1 MAALLSPPPP
11 ASRSHRAQP
20 ARLRRAP
27 RASRVAFGS
36 AERGCAPPPAQTL
49 PNAPASNPRS
59 RSCAGD
65 GCFAF
70 PVVPCKPQAG
80 GLRPPPAQTL
90 PNHPSK
96 SPRTNLPKPS
106 PKIPPHKPSQTLPKT
121 FPLPPKK
128 KQKNRCPKQE
138 HPFFFAYYIDGGPS
152 HPLFR
157 KTTTE

>member
-1 MAALLSPPPP
+1 MAVLLFPPPP

-36 AERGCAPPPAQTL
+36 AEGGCAPPPAQTL

-59 RSCAGD
+59 RSRAGD

-70 PVVPCKPQAG
+70 PAAACKPQPPGAARPPAAG
-80 GLRPPPAQTL
+80 STRFARGFRLRRKGLRP
-90 PNHPSK
+90 
-96 SPRTNLPKPS
+96 SPRTNLPKRPPNPSPS
-106 PKIPPHKPSQTLPKT
+106 PKKI
-121 FPLPPKK
+121 
-128 KQKNRCPKQE
+128 QKNRRSKQE
-138 HPFFFAYYIDGGPS
+138 HPFSFAYYIDGGPS
-152 HPLFR
+152 RPLFR